1 MEQFMPAF
9 PLEGAKIVV
18 VGSGEAAENKLR
30 LFRNAPCMI
39 DWYRLADEGHAAGG
53 DASAEASTPRDL
65 NPNTTIYD
73 VLRVPFG
80 AFNGALLTFIATE
93 DEHLAQRL
101 RRRAKRAGILV
112 NVVDNLPLCDFYTP
126 ALLDRGAVTIALTT
140 GGAAP
145 VLVRDL
151 RSALEGVVPKGIGL
165 LAGVTRTIRS
175 AVTAVTKDVDE
186 RRRYYEMALRGR
198 AAELADAGD
207 EAGVRRQLLADLD
220 RFKSGDI
227 PEGVVHLVGAGPG
240 DPELMTMKG
249 ARLLRDADVIVHDQL
264 VSAEVLDLARR
275 DAIRIDVG
283 KRRANHSVP
292 QDEINQILIDNAR
305 AGRRVV
311 RLKGGDSFVFGRGG
325 EEVEA
330 LRAAGVDVRV
340 TPGVSAALACSAS
353 AQAPLTHRDMA
364 QAVTFV
370 TGQPKKGGPDVDYR
384 ALSAANH
391 TVVIYMG
398 VHTAQKTAEAMIGAG
413 RDPQT
418 PIAVVENG
426 SRETERVVTGRLAG
440 LGGLIADQAIEGPAV
455 IIVGEVATMAVATPD
470 TGRAALLSL
479 ASQAKEQAA

>member
-18 VGSGEAAENKLR
+18 VGVGEAAENKLR
-30 LFRNAPCMI
+30 LFRNAPCTI
-39 DWYRLADEGHAAGG
+39 EWYRLAGDGQDETVGEAA
-53 DASAEASTPRDL
+53 PRDL
-65 NPNTTIYD
+65 NPNTIIHN
-73 VLRVPFG
+73 VSRVPFG
-80 AFNGALLTFIATE
+80 AFNGALLTFIATQ
-93 DEHLAQRL
+93 DQALANTL

-165 LAGVTRTIRS
+165 LAGVTRSIRS

-186 RRRYYEMALRGR
+186 RRRYYEMALRGP
-198 AAELADAGD
+198 AADLADAGD

-220 RFKSGDI
+220 RFKSGDT

-283 KRRANHSVP
+283 KRRADHSVP
-292 QDEINQILIDNAR
+292 QDEINQILIDNAK
-305 AGRRVV
+305 AGNRVV

-325 EEVEA
+325 EEVEV
-330 LRAAGVDVRV
+330 LRAAGVDVQV
-340 TPGVSAALACSAS
+340 TPGISAALACSAS

-398 VHTAQKTAEAMIGAG
+398 VHTAQQTAQAMIDAG

-426 SRETERVVTGRLAG
+426 SRDSERVVTGQ
-440 LGGLIADQAIEGPAV
+440 LGGLAALIAGHQVKGPAV
-455 IIVGEVATMAVATPD
+455 IIVGQVAAMAIETPNA
-470 TGRAALLSL
+470 GRAALVSL
-479 ASQAKEQAA
+479 AHQAQEHAA